1 MIWLCIIVGFLN
13 ILISYEIC
21 FEKCFLKLIG
31 KVFLYDYFNVI
42 KDIFWIKN
50 GEKIEILN
58 SEEKYLRVNG
68 DNLLF
73 IMMIFDV
80 NG

>member
-1 MIWLCIIVGFLN
+1 M
-13 ILISYEIC
+13 ISYEIC
-21 FEKCFLKLIG
+21 LEKYFLKLIG

-58 SEEKYLRVNG
+58 GEEKYLRVNG

-73 IMMIFDV
+73 IIFDV
-80 NG
+80 NE